1 MDGDGGWGPPSRKIT
16 FQHRALVDLEVIS
29 NPEMYRI
36 FKQRNI
42 LKTKTR
48 YSRPARNTRS
58 IGRCSALGAGL
69 RAWRGERMLG
79 VEAGE
84 LGSAGSSGSG

>member
-1 MDGDGGWGPPSRKIT
+1 MDGDAGWGPPIRKKSQT
-16 FQHRALVDLEVIS
+16 FQHRALVDLEVVR
-29 NPEMYRI
+29 NPKMD
-36 FKQRNI
+36 QRDVS
-42 LKTKTR
+42 KTKATC
-48 YSRPARNTRS
+48 SRPARNTRS
-58 IGRCSALGAGL
+58 MGRCSALGAGL